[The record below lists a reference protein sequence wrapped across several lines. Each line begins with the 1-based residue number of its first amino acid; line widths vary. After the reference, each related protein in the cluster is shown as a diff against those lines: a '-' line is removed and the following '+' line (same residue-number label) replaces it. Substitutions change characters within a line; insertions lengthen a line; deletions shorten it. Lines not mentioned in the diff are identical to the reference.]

1 MLLSN
6 SNFGLDYL
14 MGCTSEHF
22 GIQKASFTLN
32 LWNSFGIALSQMQ
45 YDLLFKILIDAVSDL
60 VSASCKCEFSMLVV
74 A

>member
-1 MLLSN
+1 
-6 SNFGLDYL
+6 
-14 MGCTSEHF
+14 MGCTYEHF
-22 GIQKASFTLN
+22 GIQKTSFTLN

-60 VSASCKCEFSMLVV
+60 ILASCKCEFSTMVV

>member
-1 MLLSN
+1 
-6 SNFGLDYL
+6 

-22 GIQKASFTLN
+22 GIRKTSFALN

-45 YDLLFKILIDAVSDL
+45 YDLLFNILIDAVSDL
-60 VSASCKCEFSMLVV
+60 ILASCKREFSTLVV